1 MNTPKFTFCIDL
13 YELTMAQAY
22 FKSNLTGTAY
32 FEIYVRKL
40 PQNWGYFVMAGL
52 NEFYDYVKNFH
63 FTADEIQYLKSTK
76 YFTEDF
82 LKFLADF
89 KPHVRLRSL
98 PAGTIFFPDEPVL
111 EIQGPLIDCQLF
123 ESYCLN
129 ILGSSIIHTTL
140 AARIIHA
147 AKGRDVVD
155 FGLRRSQGP
164 VAALRAARGAQIA
177 GFRATSNLF
186 AAKLLNFPP
195 SGTMAHS
202 FVEVHE
208 NEKLAFETFANLYG
222 ENAILL
228 VDTFNV
234 YEGIKKAAAVAKQ
247 IFEKAGVKIKGIRL
261 DSGDLLGL
269 SKFAREYFDKNDLH
283 FLKIFA
289 SGDLDEFKIYELTSQ
304 NAPIDGFGV
313 GTRFAVSWYEP
324 ALSIV
329 YKIVQF
335 GDRKLAKTS
344 EGKEYYP
351 GRKSITRI
359 VKENRFIKDIV
370 SPFDPAKENL
380 LTEFQSPED
389 LPIVQQRLKSQL
401 SCLDDS
407 IKQIRNPVA
416 YPVDFVF

>member
-1 MNTPKFTFCIDL
+1 MNTPDFSFCIDL

-22 FKSNLTGTAY
+22 FKHNRTGTAY
-32 FEIYVRKL
+32 FEVYIRKF
-40 PQNWGYFVMAGL
+40 PPNWGYFVMAGL
-52 NEFYDYVKNFH
+52 DEFYDYVKNFH
-63 FTADEIQYLKSTK
+63 FTVDEIRYLKSTK
-76 YFTEDF
+76 YFTGDF
-82 LKFLADF
+82 LKFLSDS
-89 KPHVRLRSL
+89 KPQAKIRSL
-98 PAGTIFFPDEPVL
+98 PAGTIFFPDEPVV
-111 EIQGPLIDCQLF
+111 EIEGPLFDCQLL

-140 AARIIHA
+140 ASRIVHA
-147 AKGRDVVD
+147 AGGRDVID

-164 VAALRAARGAQIA
+164 IAALRAARAAQIA

-186 AAKLLNFPP
+186 AAKLLNFPA

-208 NEKLAFETFANLYG
+208 DEKLAFENFASLYG

-228 VDTFNV
+228 VDTFDV
-234 YEGIKKAAAVAKQ
+234 YEGIKKAAVVAKE
-247 IFEKAGVKIKGIRL
+247 ILEKTGVKIKGIRL
-261 DSGDLLGL
+261 DSGDLLAQ
-269 SKFAREYFDKNDLH
+269 SKFAREHFDKDDVP
-283 FLKIFA
+283 FLKIYA
-289 SGDLDEFKIYELTSQ
+289 SGDLDEFKIYELTSE

-344 EGKEYYP
+344 EEKGHFP

-359 VKENRFIKDIV
+359 KEKVFVKDIV
-370 SPFDPAKENL
+370 SPFDRAKEDL
-380 LTEFQSPED
+380 LVEFKGPED
-389 LPIVQQRLKSQL
+389 LSTIQNRLKYQL
-401 SCLDDS
+401 SRLEDS
-407 IKQIRNPVA
+407 VKQISSPAA
-416 YPVDFVF
+416 YPVEFAF